1 MEVHRFRAFDAY
13 QLRAFIGHQ
22 FRAFVVHRFC
32 VFVAHQFRARSMDTS
47 SARFLRS
54 RPVHST
60 WTQMAGAPSRGTGH
74 L

>member
-1 MEVHRFRAFDAY
+1 MQLSRRGGRSLSTVDDIRALEV
-13 QLRAFIGHQ
+13 LP
-22 FRAFVVHRFC
+22 
-32 VFVAHQFRARSMDTS
+32 FRARSLQTS